1 VHNCGTTPT
10 NIAAN
15 NAATYFILRDVVFR
29 IVKLAF
35 LPRCDASALA
45 KFNGDAKHAV
55 C

>member
-15 NAATYFILRDVVFR
+15 NAATYFILRNVVFR